1 MKFSTLSAVA
11 ALMLAAALSACGGKA
26 QFAVQGTINGLTG
39 SGLVLANGDDKLPV
53 AAATTS
59 FVMPKQIPYG
69 TDYNVT
75 VLTNPA
81 HQTCAPVSGGSG
93 SAGHTVAI
101 AVVIN
106 CAQNSYTVGGPF
118 VGLFNVSEAIP
129 ASGTIAAVA
138 AVPRVVVLLNGSTGG
153 QVSVSSAAATDTV
166 LGKGEFVFASSV
178 ADGSAYGVT
187 ILSQPDDLNCSL
199 ANNTG
204 VINGVNVSN
213 MTLSCKPK

>member
-26 QFAVQGTINGLTG
+26 QFAVQGTISGLG
-39 SGLVLANGDDKLPV
+39 NPGLVLANGADQLPV
-53 AAATTS
+53 AAGATS

-81 HQTCAPVSGGSG
+81 HQTCQPLNGSG

-101 AVVIN
+101 AVAIQ
-106 CAQNSYTVGGPF
+106 CTQNAYTVGGPF

-129 ASGTIAAVA
+129 ASGTTAAVA

-166 LGKGEFVFASSV
+166 LGKGEYVFASPV
-178 ADGSAYGVT
+178 TDGSAYGVT
-187 ILSQPDDLNCSL
+187 ILSQPDDISCSL

-204 VINGVNVSN
+204 VINGINVSN